1 MNQPQKTVEPEETV
15 RSASTNRTPED
26 KPVPL
31 RVYCP
36 TPVQRLPPLPHN
48 HHNYVMKTGSVNERK
63 EPVGPT
69 TINFT
74 AAAAAVATPAMS
86 TGNSFKSSLTG
97 NSFKSSLGIE
107 RPEGFLL

>member
-15 RSASTNRTPED
+15 RSASTNRTLED
-26 KPVPL
+26 KPVPP

-69 TINFT
+69 TINFA